1 MLVTMKS
8 ESTEQDRER
17 ILDRVRRAGGSAEVH
32 SPRETVIVI
41 NGCPPSVVDEIGL
54 LPGVASLRRS
64 NGGQWLT
71 SRERQPEDTVVEIR
85 GCRIGGDSPPVL
97 MAGPCAVESRD
108 QLFEIAKH
116 VKEAGANFLRGGAFK
131 PRTSPYSFQG
141 LGETGLELLCEVRE
155 RFDLRIV
162 TELRDVSAI
171 DLFVK
176 HDIDMVQ
183 IGARNMQNYEML
195 RLAGR
200 SGVPVLLKRNPACGI
215 AEWLQAAEYILLE
228 GNSQVV
234 LCERGV
240 IAARGSKTRYMLDL
254 AAVPIIKE
262 QSHLPVVIDPSHA
275 SGDRR
280 WVPALAHAGIAA
292 GAAGLLIEV
301 HHAAEQALCDGPQS
315 ISPATLKELVA
326 TLDRHAYTLKRTS
339 IWDPARKLRL
349 IESCT

>member
-1 MLVTMKS
+1 MLLILKS
-8 ESTEQDRER
+8 ESTRQDHER
-17 ILDRVRRAGGSAEVH
+17 IMERVLRAGGSAELH
-32 SPRETVIVI
+32 RPKETVIVI
-41 NGCPPSVVDEIGL
+41 NGCPPSLVDEIGS
-54 LPGVASLRRS
+54 LPGVASVRR
-64 NGGQWLT
+64 NADGQWLT
-71 SRERQPEDTVVEIR
+71 SREKQPEDTVVEIR
-85 GCRIGGDSPPVL
+85 GCRIGGASPPVL

-108 QLFEIAKH
+108 QLFQIAEH

-141 LGETGLELLCEVRE
+141 LGEAGLELLCEVRD

-162 TELRDVSAI
+162 TELRDVGAL
-171 DLFVK
+171 DLFLK

-195 RLAGR
+195 RLAGK
-200 SGVPVLLKRNPACGI
+200 SGLPVLLKRNPACGVS
-215 AEWLQAAEYILLE
+215 EWLQAAEYILLE

-240 IAARGSKTRYMLDL
+240 TAARGSQTRYLLDL
-254 AAVPIIKE
+254 AAVPIVKE
-262 QSHLPVVIDPSHA
+262 RSHLPVIVDPSHA

-280 WVPALAHAGIAA
+280 WVPALSQAAIAA

-315 ISPATLKELVA
+315 ISPTTLKELVA
-326 TLDRHAYTLKRTS
+326 TLESHAYAVKRTS
-339 IWDPARKLRL
+339 AWAPGKLRL
-349 IESCT
+349 IESHS